1 MDIFVSC
8 AVICGTVF
16 ILRRRIFKI
25 IGIMIYKAAEKSLE
39 SCSGKVA
46 PSTSLDKNDDTN
58 NQMTQQNA
66 QNLGAKKGDKNDE
79 YDEKAL
85 IMERKY
91 REIPEDIGGL
101 LREFIKKEH
110 LKDRYGNEDF

>member
-58 NQMTQQNA
+58 NVFYLNTANSVHGVMIHVNRVGQNFDLNSKKNRKFVTPSSL
-66 QNLGAKKGDKNDE
+66 QDLKPSDNLA
-79 YDEKAL
+79 
-85 IMERKY
+85 
-91 REIPEDIGGL
+91 
-101 LREFIKKEH
+101 
-110 LKDRYGNEDF
+110 